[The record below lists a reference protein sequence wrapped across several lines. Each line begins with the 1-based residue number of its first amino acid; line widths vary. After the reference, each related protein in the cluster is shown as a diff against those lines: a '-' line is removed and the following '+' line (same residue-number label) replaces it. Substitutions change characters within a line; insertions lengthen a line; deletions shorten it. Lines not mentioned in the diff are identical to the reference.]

1 MGGNGSGGS
10 VEDPAAAGLGD
21 GGDDDDAANDAD
33 VADAGVDADAAA
45 IAPCDEIPTMLE
57 WQIYSSVTTILSF
70 RMHSL

>member
-21 GGDDDDAANDAD
+21 GGDDDDAADDAD
-33 VADAGVDADAAA
+33 VADAGVDADAA

-57 WQIYSSVTTILSF
+57 LADLIIGDDDNIIQDA
-70 RMHSL
+70 